1 MTLVERQNVVIFS
14 FLNFFFFNVRD
25 ILAQYFLFKNLLN
38 GLLRPFKKS
47 IFVIGRHY
55 CVS

>member
-14 FLNFFFFNVRD
+14 FLNFFFYVRN

-38 GLLRPFKKS
+38 GLLGPFKKS